1 MRHLSWLSLVTGVGV
16 LVAFFLVAGAAITT
30 PAFAQERGG
39 QAPVSDLTVSVSR
52 SEVSTNTGDMFT
64 FTSEITNNGSTVT
77 PSLIANLGFVAIDH
91 STYVDPEDW
100 SPQRT
105 RTVAPIAAGSSAT
118 LTWTVKPVLAGDAA
132 LYVVVLPEPPALASG
147 GPLAASRA
155 IEVHVEEHRTLD
167 PGGVLP
173 VVLAVPG
180 VLALAFAGLWVV
192 RSRR

>member
-1 MRHLSWLSLVTGVGV
+1 MRRSSRLSPVIVGV
-16 LVAFFLVAGAAITT
+16 LAALLLAVGAAISA

-39 QAPVSDLTVSVSR
+39 QAAAGDLAVSVSESER
-52 SEVSTNTGDMFT
+52 SVLTGETFT
-64 FTSEITNNGSTVT
+64 FTSEITNNGSSAS
-77 PSLIANLGFVAIDH
+77 PPLIANLAFVAIDH

-105 RTVAPIAAGSSAT
+105 VSVAPIAAGSSLT
-118 LTWTVKPVLAGDAA
+118 LTWTVKPVLAGDVAV
-132 LYVVVLPEPPALASG
+132 YVVVLPEPPALVSA
-147 GPLAASRA
+147 GPLAASPA
-155 IEVHVEEHRTLD
+155 IPLHVEEHRAIN

-180 VLALAFAGLWVV
+180 VLALAFAGLRVA